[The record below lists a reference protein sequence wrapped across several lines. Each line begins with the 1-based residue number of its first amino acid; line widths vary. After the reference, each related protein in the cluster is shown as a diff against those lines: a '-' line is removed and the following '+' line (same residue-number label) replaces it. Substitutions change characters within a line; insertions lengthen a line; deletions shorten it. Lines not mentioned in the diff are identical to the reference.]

1 MCNKTVDALLQA
13 LKLVLDWFFTKKDK
27 KNDHAEFS
35 KDHVIFYNADS
46 GNVTFFSVEV
56 GILSV
61 DLPNINL
68 DNVNFHEDDPETI
81 IHVRLM
87 TWHNTFKQLKAC
99 KIISKE
105 LMPLACHP
113 TKWWD

>member
-1 MCNKTVDALLQA
+1 M
-13 LKLVLDWFFTKKDK
+13 
-27 KNDHAEFS
+27 
-35 KDHVIFYNADS
+35 
-46 GNVTFFSVEV
+46 

-68 DNVNFHEDDPETI
+68 CNVNFHQDDPETI

-87 TWHNTFKQLKAC
+87 TWHNTFKQLKAT
-99 KIISKE
+99 KNISKE

-113 TKWWD
+113 TRWWDWCMPEDKKIEIKQFLIDKKRYKGTDIVSTKINTFINCQLLNGTFA